1 RDVVVGDMGRVQYR
15 DSLGQMVAVFGFG
28 GRGDKISSQVVNQ
41 GPADVVDAAWIISR
55 NLTLGGS
62 DIVQGDGPI
71 AGDEDILIG
80 GAGGGLVH
88 RGFADE
94 PIFCDPLEAQR
105 RADVIT
111 NPPVPAP
118 HRPPIYDTSASTS
131 AGGDLTNGVPRNYRD
146 QDGTIPSWAEWLI
159 VNMFHTAALEATPDG
174 SFGNDYIAGGPKND
188 VIFGQLGNDTIQGDG
203 SI

>member
-80 GAGGGLVH
+80 GAAGGSIDGDLPH
-88 RGFADE
+88 
-94 PIFCDPLEAQR
+94 DPDFR
-105 RADVIT
+105 RAGRVE
-111 NPPVPAP
+111 
-118 HRPPIYDTSASTS
+118 
-131 AGGDLTNGVPRNYRD
+131 PRRGIPT
-146 QDGTIPSWAEWLI
+146 QPQLPTPRGTPT
-159 VNMFHTAALEATPDG
+159 HH
-174 SFGNDYIAGGPKND
+174 
-188 VIFGQLGNDTIQGDG
+188 
-203 SI
+203 